1 MIGSDTNITAR
12 KQAEI
17 ALQESERRYSSLAA
31 AAPVAI
37 FRFDVQLNCTYV
49 NHRWCEMTG
58 RSAESALGR
67 GWMNALHP
75 DARNHALEELKYLHE
90 HASPDSNFLKT
101 GEGRH
106 LRPDGTIN
114 WFYSQVVQ
122 EFDDTGNL
130 IGFVGTLTDITERK
144 TAEIALQE
152 SETKFQRITESLPGM
167 VYRYI
172 LHPDGSDEC
181 TYVSPQVRHIFELEP
196 GAIKSESSAQ

>member
-90 HASPDSNFLKT
+90 HASARERNEVSTDHRKSTWNGLS
-101 GEGRH
+101 
-106 LRPDGTIN
+106 L
-114 WFYSQVVQ
+114 Y
-122 EFDDTGNL
+122 
-130 IGFVGTLTDITERK
+130 LTSRWK
-144 TAEIALQE
+144 
-152 SETKFQRITESLPGM
+152 R
-167 VYRYI
+167 
-172 LHPDGSDEC
+172 
-181 TYVSPQVRHIFELEP
+181 
-196 GAIKSESSAQ
+196 